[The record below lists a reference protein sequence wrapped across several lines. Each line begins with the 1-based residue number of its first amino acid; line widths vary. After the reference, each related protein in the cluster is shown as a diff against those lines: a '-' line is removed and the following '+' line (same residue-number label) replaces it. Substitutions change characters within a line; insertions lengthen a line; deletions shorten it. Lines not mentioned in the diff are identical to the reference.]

1 MLTQPNVIR
10 QLTAATDPLLNDR
23 PHSYMHSGAKAAETF
38 ALRIMG
44 YCAVKHA
51 TAILWK
57 L

>member
-23 PHSYMHSGAKAAETF
+23 PHSYMHSGVRAAETF

-51 TAILWK
+51 AAIL
-57 L
+57 